1 MRRNLPKIQNLLS
14 LSEVPGKGNYFR
26 YLTLSQNSTS
36 CAEKASSIIG
46 LLFFFSPFKNKK
58 RKTFFFFFAKR
69 MSHWDGIRL
78 YFSCLICNFLRVV
91 ECLGLPRCYWKELR
105 LFAAFLFLWIQA
117 VIQLGDANEFLNE
130 RAVVVMARMS
140 NKLTGRDFSA
150 SSVSTPYP
158 QYSMDH
164 SNLILG
170 DSREVEH
177 GLSVK
182 LQVQKLIN
190 QARSSEN
197 LCQNY
202 VGYGAYLRP
211 PLTSADPTFVF
222 FQMKNYPY
230 SHDGINNHV
239 MMLLISLSTDWRRV
253 FPSVSG
259 GVPSGEL
266 KTQGKA
272 VYMPYVSYSSLV
284 IYHGR
289 ILGFKSTVHI
299 VESM

>member
-1 MRRNLPKIQNLLS
+1 M
-14 LSEVPGKGNYFR
+14 VF
-26 YLTLSQNSTS
+26 
-36 CAEKASSIIG
+36 C
-46 LLFFFSPFKNKK
+46 FFFPHLKTKK
-58 RKTFFFFFAKR
+58 ERHFFFFCKANVTLRWNQALLLLPHLQLLTSSR
-69 MSHWDGIRL
+69 M
-78 YFSCLICNFLRVV
+78 
-91 ECLGLPRCYWKELR
+91 LGTSKMLLNGA
-105 LFAAFLFLWIQA
+105 AAFLFLWIQA

-289 ILGFKSTVHI
+289 MCYLLGFKSTVHI